1 MQRQENLDV
10 PAVQDLPAVPGRLA
24 AHSHGCAQGKQVT
37 KVFSTHPSDVPLL
50 DKHNYLTRLTILAIY
65 ECRIYT
71 APYVML

>member
-37 KVFSTHPSDVPLL
+37 KGFLSTHPSDDSLL
-50 DKHNYLTRLTILAIY
+50 DEHNYLTLLTLLAIY
-65 ECRIYT
+65 GLRIHT
-71 APYVML
+71 ALGP